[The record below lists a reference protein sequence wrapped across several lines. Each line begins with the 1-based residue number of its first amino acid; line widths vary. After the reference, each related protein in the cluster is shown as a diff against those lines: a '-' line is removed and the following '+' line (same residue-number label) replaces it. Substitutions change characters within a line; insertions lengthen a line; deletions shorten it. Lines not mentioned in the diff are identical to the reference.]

1 MNNSSINTAKYVPT
15 PNIPNH
21 ITNTQINNDAP
32 PLTPKTRRSMGFVQ
46 PKCNVDNSELA
57 NIPNVSS
64 SRFQEKAQENSTR
77 PDKDIKQVLM
87 SAPCPC
93 SRPTNFENLVTNTNI
108 QTNKFIGPY
117 ADYDVPSVPIPI
129 QQVSA
134 H

>member
-1 MNNSSINTAKYVPT
+1 
-15 PNIPNH
+15 
-21 ITNTQINNDAP
+21 
-32 PLTPKTRRSMGFVQ
+32 MGFVQ
-46 PKCNVDNSELA
+46 PKNNVDNSELQ

-64 SRFQEKAQENSTR
+64 SRFQQKAQENSTP
-77 PDKDIKQVLM
+77 PDKKIKQVLM

-93 SRPTNFENLVTNTNI
+93 SRPANCESLVTNTNI

-129 QQVSA
+129 QQVID